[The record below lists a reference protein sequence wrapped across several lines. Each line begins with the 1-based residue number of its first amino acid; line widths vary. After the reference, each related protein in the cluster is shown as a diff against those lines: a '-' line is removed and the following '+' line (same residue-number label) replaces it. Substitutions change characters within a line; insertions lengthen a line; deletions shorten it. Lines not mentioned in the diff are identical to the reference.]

1 MDPRDSQVDRNRYSL
16 IESLEINNQ
25 LVDVNWG
32 KIDRLVSNVQ
42 YNNLIFVYIV
52 KFSYRLYDQLIFD
65 MGVRNM
71 QWGKDSFF
79 NKRC

>member
-1 MDPRDSQVDRNRYSL
+1 MER
-16 IESLEINNQ
+16 LEINNQ
-25 LVDVNWG
+25 LVLFVNWD

-52 KFSYRLYDQLIFD
+52 KFSYHLYGKLIFD

-71 QWGKDSFF
+71 Q
-79 NKRC
+79 

>member
-1 MDPRDSQVDRNRYSL
+1 MER
-16 IESLEINNQ
+16 LEINNQ
-25 LVDVNWG
+25 LVLFVNWD

-52 KFSYRLYDQLIFD
+52 KFSYHLYGQLIFD

-71 QWGKDSFF
+71 Q
-79 NKRC
+79 